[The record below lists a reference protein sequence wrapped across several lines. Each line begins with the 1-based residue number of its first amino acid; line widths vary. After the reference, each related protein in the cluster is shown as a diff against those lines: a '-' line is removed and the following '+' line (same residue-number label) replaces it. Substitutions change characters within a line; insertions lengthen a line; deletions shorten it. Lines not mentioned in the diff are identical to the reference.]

1 MKSTKTKATQDFVP
15 MREIRDGVL
24 ILKDGSMRMI
34 LLVSSMNFSLKSNDE
49 KQAILFQY
57 QNFLNSLDFH
67 IQIFIQSRRLDIKPY
82 LLTLEAKI
90 KDQTNELLKIQ
101 TREYIDFIKSF
112 TESYNVMSK
121 GFFIVVPYYPALI
134 NSSGNFFSRLMGRSQ
149 LKAQINTD
157 FIEAKT
163 QLEQR
168 VSVVEQ
174 GMRRIGLQTVP
185 LGTEEL
191 IELFFRLFNP
201 GESDV
206 PSLDNNQTANQNV
219 I

>member
-1 MKSTKTKATQDFVP
+1 MKATNSKATQDFVP
-15 MREIRDGVL
+15 IREIRDGVV

-34 LLVSSMNFSLKSNDE
+34 LLVSSMNFSLKSKDE
-49 KQAILFQY
+49 KSAILFQY

-82 LLTLEAKI
+82 LLTLEARAKE
-90 KDQTNELLKIQ
+90 QTNELLKVQ
-101 TREYIDFIKSF
+101 TSEYIDFIKTF

-134 NSSGNFFSRLMGRSQ
+134 TNSNNFLSRLLGRSASKVQ
-149 LKAQINTD
+149 VNSD
-157 FIEAKT
+157 FAEAKT

-174 GMRRIGLQTVP
+174 GMKRIGLQTVP

-201 GESDV
+201 GESDA
-206 PSLDNNQTANQNV
+206 PNLENNQPAK
-219 I
+219 

>member
-1 MKSTKTKATQDFVP
+1 MSPVPSQATQDFVP
-15 MREIRDGVL
+15 IREIRDGVV

-34 LLVSSMNFSLKSNDE
+34 LLVSSMNFSLKSADE
-49 KQAILFQY
+49 KSAILFQY

-82 LLTLEAKI
+82 LLTLEARAKE
-90 KDQTNELLKIQ
+90 QTNELLKVQ
-101 TREYIDFIKSF
+101 TSEYIEFIKTF
-112 TESYNVMSK
+112 TEAYNVMSK
-121 GFFIVVPYYPALI
+121 GFFIVVPYYPAMI
-134 NSSGNFFSRLMGRSQ
+134 NTSGNFFSRLLGRSQ
-149 LKAQINTD
+149 STAQVNTD
-157 FIEAKT
+157 FAEAKT

-174 GMRRIGLQTVP
+174 GLKRIGLQTVP

-206 PSLDNNQTANQNV
+206 PNLENNQTQNQAA

>member
-1 MKSTKTKATQDFVP
+1 MTNSKSKATQDFVP
-15 MREIRDGVL
+15 IREIREGVV

-34 LLVSSMNFSLKSNDE
+34 LLVSSMNFSLKSKDE
-49 KQAILFQY
+49 KSAILFQY

-82 LLTLEAKI
+82 LLTLEAKA
-90 KDQTNELLKIQ
+90 KEQTNELLKVQ
-101 TREYIDFIKSF
+101 TQEYMDFIKDF
-112 TESYNVMSK
+112 AESYNVMSK
-121 GFFIVVPYYPALI
+121 GFFIVVPYYPAMI
-134 NSSGNFFSRLMGRSQ
+134 SSSGNLFSRLLGR
-149 LKAQINTD
+149 AQTKVQANSD
-157 FIEAKT
+157 FSEAKT

-174 GMRRIGLQTVP
+174 GMKRVGLQTAP

-206 PSLDNNQTANQNV
+206 PNLENNQTNNQPA

>member
-1 MKSTKTKATQDFVP
+1 MKPANSKATQDFVP
-15 MREIRDGVL
+15 IREIRDGVV
-24 ILKDGSMRMI
+24 ILKDDSMRMI
-34 LLVSSMNFSLKSNDE
+34 LLVSSMNFSLKSTDE

-82 LLTLEAKI
+82 LLTLEARVKE
-90 KDQTNELLKIQ
+90 QTNELLKVQ
-101 TREYIDFIKSF
+101 TSEYIEFIKTF

-121 GFFIVVPYYPALI
+121 GFFIVVPYYPAVI
-134 NSSGNFFSRLMGRSQ
+134 TNSGNFLSRILGRSQ
-149 LKAQINTD
+149 SRAQVNTD
-157 FIEAKT
+157 FAEAKT

-174 GMRRIGLQTVP
+174 GMKRIGLQTVP

-206 PSLDNNQTANQNV
+206 PNLDNNQAQNQAPN
-219 I
+219 

>member
-1 MKSTKTKATQDFVP
+1 MSPATSKATQDFVP
-15 MREIRDGVL
+15 IREIRDGVV

-34 LLVSSMNFSLKSNDE
+34 LLVSSMNFSLKSTDE

-82 LLTLEAKI
+82 LLTLEARVKE
-90 KDQTNELLKIQ
+90 QTNELLKVQ
-101 TREYIDFIKSF
+101 TSEYIDFIKTF

-121 GFFIVVPYYPALI
+121 GFFIVVPYYPAMI
-134 NSSGNFFSRLMGRSQ
+134 SSSGNFFSRLFGR
-149 LKAQINTD
+149 AQSKTQVNTD
-157 FIEAKT
+157 FAEAKT

-168 VSVVEQ
+168 VAVVEQ
-174 GMRRIGLQTVP
+174 GMKRIGLQTVP

-206 PSLDNNQTANQNV
+206 PNLENNQTQNQAS